1 MNIYFDLDYTL
12 IAYTGELR
20 PLARET
26 LERLRADGHS
36 LFIWSGVGVR
46 KEEVRRLGLADLVVD
61 VLEKPTERFEERL
74 LEFGVVETPD
84 AVVDDHPEIVQ
95 HFGGVKIRPYFWP
108 NAADRELNKA
118 YDELTLIAQGLEEGS
133 RPSGQGE

>member
-1 MNIYFDLDYTL
+1 MDYTL

-26 LERLRADGHS
+26 LERLKDDGHT

-46 KEEVRRLGLADLVVD
+46 TDEVKRLGLADLVAD
-61 VLEKPTERFEERL
+61 VLEKPIERFEERL
-74 LEFGVVETPD
+74 PELGVVDRPH
-84 AVVDDHPEIVQ
+84 AVVDDHSEIVR

-108 NAADRELNKA
+108 NESDRELEKA
-118 YDELTLIAQGLEEGS
+118 YEELTRLAQEVEPQTDGGGS
-133 RPSGQGE
+133 AR